1 MRRSLAW
8 FICCAALAAAAA
20 WTAYGRRDAMAMA
33 LPGAELGYRFPSAA
47 FALPDGDFAVVEER
61 GRILRLSPTGELRW
75 ATKPGEFYGLFIG
88 VDAADDG
95 SLYAIDRVDG
105 GAGAA
110 RFERVV
116 RIGTDGSP
124 AGVLVQKRF
133 SGAGGFIP
141 GSLAV
146 KDGFAW
152 YLFADDAGR
161 LSLAKAGL
169 RDARERVL
177 VKADWKLPYASL
189 APAEGGERVIIAGP
203 GGLVAY
209 EGESFRLMT
218 EYADD
223 FPYPARVRF
232 AGDGALLVAD
242 AYRSMVFRAEPDG
255 GSSPLLSTSLLAPMG
270 DAPPVIGDFSIRGA
284 SLLFVERMS
293 GSIVSYQADSSAMRS
308 LPAPVPGQ
316 AELARARV
324 GWFFAAAALAFALLG
339 LAWPWLIALRRG
351 PAPIAFAAGL
361 LPALLAALAL
371 AAWFGRAD
379 ALRSAASS
387 EAELREAL
395 ALAVSGLSKSLDPAA
410 AEGLRFPAD
419 AAKPSYR
426 DLVGALAAAS
436 RGVGLEGLYASAY
449 TVSAGRLRYLADQ
462 AGAVWPGQP
471 QPYAPG
477 EYVRL
482 TAGGSALAVSYADP
496 YGDWIAGAVAI
507 GNGEAAFIVE
517 LSAARPRAAL
527 VVTPRIEGLR
537 WAWLAGLIALAAM
550 GAWSGVALSKR
561 GRARYA
567 AALAAA
573 TAADTAAERE
583 GADGEGPREEH
594 AAAAPS
600 SDAPSSD
607 GPGREAIESGPP
619 PRKRRTLLSQAEA
632 HRLAAAY
639 IKRGRPEVAAE
650 ILEGL
655 IALRPRDAKAFN
667 NLGIAYKRMGK
678 LAKALACVERAA
690 ELDPTNGETKANL
703 ERLRELVG

>member
-8 FICCAALAAAAA
+8 FICCAALAAASA
-20 WTAYGRRDAMAMA
+20 WMAYGRRDAMAMA
-33 LPGAELGYRFPSAA
+33 LPGAEPGYRFPSAA
-47 FALPDGDFAVVEER
+47 FALPDGDFAVVEDR
-61 GRILRLSPTGELRW
+61 GRILRLSPAGELRW
-75 ATKPGEFYGLFIG
+75 ATRPGEFYGLFLG
-88 VDAADDG
+88 VDAGEDG
-95 SLYAIDRVDG
+95 ALYAIDRVDG

-116 RIGTDGSP
+116 RIGADGSP

-133 SGAGGFIP
+133 SGAGGFVP

-152 YLFADDAGR
+152 YLFADDAGS

-203 GGLVAY
+203 GGLIAY
-209 EGESFRLMT
+209 EGENFRLMT

-223 FPYPARVRF
+223 FPYPTRVRF
-232 AGDGALLVAD
+232 AGDGAILAAD
-242 AYRSMVFRAEPDG
+242 AYRSMIFRAEAGG
-255 GSSPLLSTSLLAPMG
+255 GSSPLLSPSLLAPLG
-270 DAPPVIGDFSIRGA
+270 DEPPFIADFSLRGGA
-284 SLLFVERMS
+284 ILFVERSS
-293 GSIVSYQADSSAMRS
+293 GSIVQYQTDSSAMRS
-308 LPAPVPGQ
+308 LPAPSLGQ
-316 AELARARV
+316 AALARARV
-324 GWFFAAAALAFALLG
+324 GWFFAAAALAFTLLG
-339 LAWPWLIALRRG
+339 LGWPWILALRRG
-351 PAPIAFAAGL
+351 PAPIAFAAGI
-361 LPALLAALAL
+361 LPALLATLAL
-371 AAWFGRAD
+371 CAWFGRAD
-379 ALRSAASS
+379 ALRSAASA
-387 EAELREAL
+387 EEELRDAL
-395 ALAVSGLSKSLDPAA
+395 ALSVSGLARSIDPAA

-419 AAKPSYR
+419 AAKPAYR
-426 DLVGALAAAS
+426 DLAGALAAAS
-436 RGVGLEGLYASAY
+436 RGIGLEGLYASAY
-449 TVSAGRLRYLADQ
+449 TVSAGRLRYIADQ

-471 QPYAPG
+471 QPYAPR
-477 EYVRL
+477 EYIRL
-482 TAGGSALAVSYADP
+482 TAGSSAIAAAYADP
-496 YGDWIAGAVAI
+496 YGDWIAAAAALGS
-507 GNGEAAFIVE
+507 GEATFIVE

-537 WAWLAGLIALAAM
+537 WAWLAGSFFLAAI
-550 GAWSGVALSKR
+550 GAWAGLVWSKR

-573 TAADTAAERE
+573 AADEAEQGEGEGERE
-583 GADGEGPREEH
+583 EPV
-594 AAAAPS
+594 AAAPA
-600 SDAPSSD
+600 SDAPASNE
-607 GPGREAIESGPP
+607 PGREAIDSGPA
-619 PRKRRTLLSQAEA
+619 PRKRRTRVSPAEA

-650 ILEGL
+650 ILESL
-655 IALRPRDAKAFN
+655 IALLPRDAKAFN

-703 ERLRELVG
+703 DRLRGLVG

>member
-8 FICCAALAAAAA
+8 FLCCAALAAAAA
-20 WTAYGRRDAMAMA
+20 WMAYGRRDAMAIA
-33 LPGAELGYRFPSAA
+33 LPGSEPGYRFPAAA

-61 GRILRLSPTGELRW
+61 GRILRLSPAGELRW
-75 ATKPGEFYGLFIG
+75 ATKPGEFYGLFLG
-88 VDAADDG
+88 VDAAEDG
-95 SLYAIDRVDG
+95 SLYAIDRLEG
-105 GAGAA
+105 GGSAA

-116 RIGTDGSP
+116 RIGADGSP
-124 AGVLVQKRF
+124 AGILVQKRF
-133 SGAGGFIP
+133 SGAGGFVP

-146 KDGFAW
+146 KEGFAW

-177 VKADWKLPYASL
+177 VKTDWSLPYASL
-189 APAEGGERVIIAGP
+189 APAEGGERAVIAGP
-203 GGLVAY
+203 GGLIAY
-209 EGESFRLMT
+209 EGEGFRLMS

-223 FPYPARVRF
+223 FPYPTRVRF
-232 AGDGALLVAD
+232 AADGTILVAD
-242 AYRSMVFRAEPDG
+242 AYRSMLFRAEADG
-255 GSSPLLSTSLLAPMG
+255 GSSPLLSPSLLAPMS
-270 DAPPVIGDFSIRGA
+270 DEPPVIGDFSIRGG
-284 SLLFVERMS
+284 SVIFVERMS
-293 GSIVSYQADSSAMRS
+293 GSIVSYQADSSTIRS
-308 LPAPVPGQ
+308 LPAPAPGQ
-316 AELARARV
+316 AAIARSRI
-324 GWFFAAAALAFALLG
+324 GWFFAAAAMAFALLG
-339 LAWPWLIALRRG
+339 LAWPWLLALRRG
-351 PAPIAFAAGL
+351 PAPIAFAAGI

-395 ALAVSGLSKSLDPAA
+395 ALAVSGLAQSSDPDA

-419 AAKPSYR
+419 ASKPSYR
-426 DLVGALAAAS
+426 ELSGALAAAS

-471 QPYAPG
+471 QPYAPK
-477 EYVRL
+477 EYLRL
-482 TAGGSALAVSYADP
+482 AAGSPATAAAYRDP
-496 YGDWIAGAVAI
+496 YGDWITAAIAI
-507 GNGEAAFIVE
+507 GEGEAAYIVE
-517 LSAARPRAAL
+517 LSVARPRAPL

-537 WAWLAGLIALAAM
+537 WAWLAGLIASAAI
-550 GAWSGVALSKR
+550 GAWSGVAMSKR

-573 TAADTAAERE
+573 AAAERE
-583 GADGEGPREEH
+583 GADGEGPREEP
-594 AAAAPS
+594 AA
-600 SDAPSSD
+600 DAPASD
-607 GPGREAIESGPP
+607 EPGREAIDSGPS
-619 PRKRRTLLSQAEA
+619 PRKRRTRLSQAEA

-655 IALRPRDAKAFN
+655 IGLRPRDAKAFN

>member
-20 WTAYGRRDAMAMA
+20 WMAYGRREAMAMA
-33 LPGAELGYRFPSAA
+33 LPGAEPGYRFPAAA

-61 GRILRLSPTGELRW
+61 GRILRLSPAGELRW
-75 ATKPGEFYGLFIG
+75 ATRPGEFYGLFIG
-88 VDAADDG
+88 VDAAEDG
-95 SLYAIDRVDG
+95 ALYAIDRIDG

-133 SGAGGFIP
+133 SGAGGFVP

-177 VKADWKLPYASL
+177 VKADWSLPYASL

-209 EGESFRLMT
+209 EGEGFRLMA

-242 AYRSMVFRAEPDG
+242 AYRSMLFRAEPDG
-255 GSSPLLSTSLLAPMG
+255 GSSPLLSPSLLAPMG
-270 DAPPVIGDFSIRGA
+270 DAPPVIGDFSIRG
-284 SLLFVERMS
+284 SSILFVERMS
-293 GSIVSYQADSSAMRS
+293 GSIVSYQADSSAMRT

-316 AELARARV
+316 AALARARV
-324 GWFFAAAALAFALLG
+324 GWFFAAAAMAFALLG
-339 LAWPWLIALRRG
+339 LAWPWILALSRG

-361 LPALLAALAL
+361 LPALLATLAL

-395 ALAVSGLSKSLDPAA
+395 ALAVSGLARSLDPAA

-436 RGVGLEGLYASAY
+436 RGVGLEGIYASAY

-462 AGAVWPGQP
+462 DGAVRPGQP

-477 EYVRL
+477 EYLRL
-482 TAGGSALAVSYADP
+482 SAGLPAASAAYGDP
-496 YGDWIAGAVAI
+496 YGDWIAAAVAI
-507 GNGEAAFIVE
+507 GGGEAAYIVE

-527 VVTPRIEGLR
+527 VMSPRIEGLR
-537 WAWLAGLIALAAM
+537 WAWLAGLIATAAI
-550 GAWSGVALSKR
+550 GAWSGLALSKR
-561 GRARYA
+561 GRARYE

-573 TAADTAAERE
+573 ADERA
-583 GADGEGPREEH
+583 GADGEGPRGEP
-594 AAAAPS
+594 AAAAPVS
-600 SDAPSSD
+600 EE
-607 GPGREAIESGPP
+607 PGRGAIASGTA
-619 PRKRRTLLSQAEA
+619 PRRRRTRLSPAEA
-632 HRLAAAY
+632 HRLAAGY
-639 IKRGRPEVAAE
+639 IRRGRPEVAAE

-655 IALRPRDAKAFN
+655 IGLRPRDAKAFN